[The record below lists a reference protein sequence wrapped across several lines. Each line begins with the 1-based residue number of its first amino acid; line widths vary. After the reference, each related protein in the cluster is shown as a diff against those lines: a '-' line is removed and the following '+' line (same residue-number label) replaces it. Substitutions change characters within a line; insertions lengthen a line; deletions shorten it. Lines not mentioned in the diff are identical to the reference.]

1 MSGDSCPNHV
11 WTTTAATQSDDVDAS
26 LVDPCGNVC
35 VDANGNPTGVDP
47 CGLACTDACGN
58 LCVDACLVDPC
69 GNVCVDPCG
78 VPSGVDPCGNPCTD
92 ACGELFGSLF
102 LFFT

>member
-58 LCVDACLVDPC
+58 LCVDACLVPYC
-69 GNVCVDPCG
+69 THFNEP
-78 VPSGVDPCGNPCTD
+78 VPSVI
-92 ACGELFGSLF
+92 SLVSTSLQHTHTHTCNTYHF
-102 LFFT
+102 LPT